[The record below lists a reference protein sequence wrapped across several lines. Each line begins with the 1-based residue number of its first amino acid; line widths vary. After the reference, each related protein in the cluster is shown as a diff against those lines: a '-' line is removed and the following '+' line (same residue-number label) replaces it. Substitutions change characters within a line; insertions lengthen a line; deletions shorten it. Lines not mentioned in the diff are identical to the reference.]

1 MGVIMKTLMTLVTTV
16 GLLAGGIGLSQYI
29 GNRDQYDIQ
38 NSALRDLPAVAYKL
52 TGTLITGL
60 GNAKPGSQQITQAEA
75 EANTQLQLIQI
86 RQNAEIIRLLTV
98 LANNR

>member
-1 MGVIMKTLMTLVTTV
+1 MKKLMTLVTAV
-16 GLLAGGIGLSQYI
+16 GLLAGGVALGQYI

-38 NSALRDLPAVAYKL
+38 NSALKDLPAVAYKL
-52 TGTLITGL
+52 TGTLITGI

-86 RQNAEIIRLLTV
+86 RQNAEIIRLLNIIAT
-98 LANNR
+98 NR